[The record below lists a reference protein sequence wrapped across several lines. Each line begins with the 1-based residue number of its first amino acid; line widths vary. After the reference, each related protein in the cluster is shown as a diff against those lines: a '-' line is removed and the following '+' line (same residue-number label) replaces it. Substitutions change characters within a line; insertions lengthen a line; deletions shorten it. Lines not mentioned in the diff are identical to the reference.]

1 MVTLSLIPSVCHDPE
16 DGLPPGAWQTSRMHL
31 NLSADE
37 VLKTTRSVRKRLD
50 FDKPVEREI
59 VEECLEIA
67 LQAPTGSNSQGWHW
81 IIVED
86 AAKKKALADIYRKNW
101 ALYSSAPSREYAEG
115 DTRGERMPLVRDS
128 AGYLADNFEKAPLL
142 LVPAIDGRLDNLPS
156 FATASQWG
164 SLLPAVWSF
173 MLALRERGMGS
184 AWTTIHLMN
193 GGEQEAAELL
203 GIPYERVSQAGLFPI
218 AYTIGTDFKP
228 AKREPLSKV
237 LHWDKW

>member
-1 MVTLSLIPSVCHDPE
+1 MA
-16 DGLPPGAWQTSRMHL
+16 PPVICYSTRGRMPPMHL

-50 FDKPVEREI
+50 FDKPVDRAI

-101 ALYSSAPSREYAEG
+101 DLYANMPGREFAAG
-115 DTRGERMPLVRDS
+115 DSRGERMPLVRDS
-128 AGYLADNFEKAPLL
+128 AGYLAENFEKAPMLMI
-142 LVPAIDGRLDNLPS
+142 PCIDGRLDNLPA
-156 FATASQWG
+156 FAGAGAWG

-173 MLALRERGMGS
+173 MLALRERAMGS

-193 GGEQEAAELL
+193 DGEKEAADLL
-203 GIPYERVSQAGLFPI
+203 GIPFDKVTQGGLFPI